1 MRFPINFTKMNGA
14 GNDFI
19 IIDHRRPLLDQKD
32 MPSFVRG
39 VCRRK
44 FSVGADGLIFIEES
58 GETDFSWQFFNGD
71 GSKAE
76 MCGNG
81 ARCAARFAFENGIAG
96 REMSFMTQAGI
107 IRAEVPGDSVKI
119 AMTPPQDIRLERE
132 VKIDNKTLT
141 LHSLN
146 TGVPHAVILVEDN
159 RETPVKEW
167 GNLIRFHEMFSPAGA
182 NVNFVEVTDSN
193 SLYLRT
199 YERGVEDETLAC
211 GTGAVASAVAVSLLG
226 KAKDPVQVVTS
237 GGETLKIYFSLH
249 NQPELGVN
257 DVYLEGPARIIY
269 QGELMPESLN

>member
-1 MRFPINFTKMNGA
+1 MRFPISFTKMNGA

-19 IIDHRRPLLDQKD
+19 IIDHRRPLINRED
-32 MPSFVRG
+32 MPSFVG
-39 VCRRK
+39 AVCRRK

-58 GETDFSWQFFNGD
+58 RETDFSWQFFNGD
-71 GSKAE
+71 GSEAE

-107 IRAEVPGDSVKI
+107 IKAEVPGDSVKI

-132 VKIDNKTLT
+132 VEIDNKTLT

-146 TGVPHAVILVEDN
+146 TGVPHAVILVDDN

-182 NVNFVEVTDSN
+182 NVNFVEVIDNN

-249 NQPELGVN
+249 EQPELSISN
-257 DVYLEGPARIIY
+257 VYLEGPARIIY
-269 QGELMPESLN
+269 QGELMPDSLN

>member
-19 IIDHRRPLLDQKD
+19 IIDNRRPLIDRED
-32 MPSFVRG
+32 MPSFVG
-39 VCRRK
+39 AVCRRK

-58 GETDFSWQFFNGD
+58 RETDFSWQFFNGD
-71 GSKAE
+71 GSEAE

-107 IRAEVPGDSVKI
+107 IQAEVPGDSVKI

-132 VKIDNKTLT
+132 IEIDHKTLT

-167 GNLIRFHEMFSPAGA
+167 GNLIRFHGMFSPAGA

-249 NQPELGVN
+249 EQPELSVSN
-257 DVYLEGPARIIY
+257 VYLEGPARIIY
-269 QGELMPESLN
+269 QGELMPDSLN